1 MFGKAVLA
9 KNSSAVAGAA
19 MGRETKSTAPVK
31 QRRFCNVCGKPSGSS
46 ICAMCADR
54 IRAEALARK
63 KREDKGE
70 E

>member
-1 MFGKAVLA
+1 MSGMAVST
-9 KNSSAVAGAA
+9 KMPSRTEAA
-19 MGRETKSTAPVK
+19 PAIETRNAAPVK
-31 QRRFCNVCGKPSGSS
+31 QRRFCNVCGKPSGSR